1 MIFIKK
7 LNKKIGDYGEDIACK
22 FLISKGYKII
32 DKNFRNRFGEI
43 DLICLKNNILTFT
56 EVKTR
61 YYSNYGLPKEAVNF
75 NKRKNIIFL
84 SKFFISKNNFNDFFI
99 RFDVIEIFLNMNS
112 DSYKINFIKDAFRVN

>member
-1 MIFIKK
+1 VIVIKK
-7 LNKKIGDYGEDIACK
+7 LNKTIGDYGEDIACK

-43 DLICLKNNILTFT
+43 DLICFKNNVLTFT

-75 NKRKNIIFL
+75 NKRKNIILL
-84 SKFFISKNNFNDFFI
+84 SKFFISNNNFKDFFI
-99 RFDVIEIFLNMNS
+99 RFDVIEVFLNMNS
-112 DSYKINFIKDAFRVN
+112 DSCKINFIKDAFRIN

>member
-1 MIFIKK
+1 MKK
-7 LNKKIGDYGEDIACK
+7 LNKTIGDYGEDIACK
-22 FLISKGYKII
+22 FLISKGYRII
-32 DKNFRNRFGEI
+32 EKNFRNRFGEI

-99 RFDVIEIFLNMNS
+99 RFDVIEIFLNINS

>member
-1 MIFIKK
+1 MIAIKK
-7 LNKKIGDYGEDIACK
+7 LNKTIGDYGEDIACK
-22 FLISKGYKII
+22 FLISKGYRII
-32 DKNFRNRFGEI
+32 EKNFRNRFGEI

-99 RFDVIEIFLNMNS
+99 RFDVIEIFLNINS